1 MDCAS
6 LPDLTA
12 RSTTLISQSG
22 QIGEDGEGFG
32 DDGLADSL
40 GLAEE
45 HRDVLATVFS
55 LGVNA

>member
-1 MDCAS
+1 
-6 LPDLTA
+6 
-12 RSTTLISQSG
+12 LISQSG